1 MTNPTYFTV
10 EADFR
15 SVIADAATDSDYD
28 PQANGSVS
36 ATVTFT
42 PVLATGDLILATGAS
57 PRPIAYAAMP
67 VVAKIDV
74 ADGRLKLRTDPDA
87 GGTGTYTPVRLLADT
102 PLLELATPLYYQVS
116 FTAVKFNGVTGM
128 IAGFT
133 FQAPNS
139 DTTINLIEVGR
150 QPGQPATGITKIA
163 PGGVRLDGTDLVFS
177 FGGFDIPDPVSLA
190 GLKGPTGDVGPAASI
205 SIGTVSA
212 GSSASV
218 TNVGTSGEAVL
229 DFTLPNGDKGDTG
242 NTGSAATVAV
252 GSVSTGS
259 AGSSASVTNTGTSAA
274 AVLDFAIPRGDT
286 GSKGDKGDTG
296 SAATISVGTVSTGNA
311 GSSASVT
318 NTGTAGAAVLDITI
332 PRGDKG
338 DKGDTG
344 STGNTGAAAS
354 IAVGTVTTLPPG
366 SSASVTNVGTSS
378 AAVFDIAIPKGDT
391 GSASNETWTTLADKP
406 AVIAAGATKADART
420 AIDAEYTGARGVAG
434 GIATL
439 DSAGKVPYSQLPASI
454 MSYQGTWSASGN
466 TPTLADG
473 TGDQGDVY
481 RVSVAGTVNLGS
493 GSIAW
498 GVGDYVI
505 YNGTTWEK
513 SDSTDAVASV
523 NGYTGVVSLTKSDVG
538 LGAVDNTADA
548 DKPISTATAT
558 ALGGKEPT
566 VTAGSTGQYYRG
578 DKSWATLDKNAV
590 GLSNVDNTTD
600 LGKPISTA
608 TQTALDGKE
617 ASITAGTTGQ
627 FWRGD
632 KSWQTLNKSAVG
644 LGNVDNTADADK
656 PVSTATSTAL
666 NGKEAT
672 ANKGAAGGYAGLD
685 GSSKVAI
692 GNLPTGTNSTTVCV
706 GNDSRLSDARTP
718 TSHTHA
724 VADINAS
731 TTTALGVGSIELGHA
746 SDTTLSRSA
755 AGVLAVEGVTVPTV
769 SGTSTLT
776 NKRVTP
782 RIGSTASS
790 ATPSIDTDSFD
801 QYNITAL
808 AAAITSVT
816 VTGTPTDGQK
826 LMVRIKDNGTARAI
840 AWGSSFL
847 ASGAAALPTTTV
859 ISKTHLVGFIY
870 DSTAAKWICVAADAA
885 GY

>member
-15 SVIADAATDSDYD
+15 SVIADADTDSDYD

-87 GGTGTYTPVRLLADT
+87 GGTGTYAPVRLLADT

-128 IAGFT
+128 ITGFT

-229 DFTLPNGDKGDTG
+229 DFTLPKGDKGDTG

-354 IAVGTVTTLPPG
+354 IAVGTVTTLSPG

-473 TGDQGDVY
+473 TGDTGDVY

-505 YNGTTWEK
+505 YNGTVWEK

-523 NGYTGVVSLTKSDVG
+523 NGYTGVISLTKSDVG
-538 LGAVDNTADA
+538 L
-548 DKPISTATAT
+548 
-558 ALGGKEPT
+558 
-566 VTAGSTGQYYRG
+566 
-578 DKSWATLDKNAV
+578 
-590 GLSNVDNTTD
+590 
-600 LGKPISTA
+600 
-608 TQTALDGKE
+608 
-617 ASITAGTTGQ
+617 
-627 FWRGD
+627 
-632 KSWQTLNKSAVG
+632 SAV
-644 LGNVDNTADADK
+644 
-656 PVSTATSTAL
+656 
-666 NGKEAT
+666 
-672 ANKGAAGGYAGLD
+672 
-685 GSSKVAI
+685 
-692 GNLPTGTNSTTVCV
+692 
-706 GNDSRLSDARTP
+706 
-718 TSHTHA
+718 
-724 VADINAS
+724 
-731 TTTALGVGSIELGHA
+731 
-746 SDTTLSRSA
+746 
-755 AGVLAVEGVTVPTV
+755 
-769 SGTSTLT
+769 
-776 NKRVTP
+776 
-782 RIGSTASS
+782 
-790 ATPSIDTDSFD
+790 
-801 QYNITAL
+801 
-808 AAAITSVT
+808 
-816 VTGTPTDGQK
+816 
-826 LMVRIKDNGTARAI
+826 
-840 AWGSSFL
+840 
-847 ASGAAALPTTTV
+847 
-859 ISKTHLVGFIY
+859 
-870 DSTAAKWICVAADAA
+870 
-885 GY
+885 